1 RRSTA
6 GSSGGASLPA
16 GARTRGSSGSASS
29 RPTRSPAPTAASLTR
44 SAPRP
49 PAGSASRP
57 APRPRPRVAAARPA
71 GFDRQPGGHRPMP
84 QTYSVPV
91 PAGRTAEDLLAKA
104 KEAGRGKGI
113 VLVGDEK
120 AGTFKGTAEGSYV
133 VSKDAITIT

>member
-1 RRSTA
+1 
-6 GSSGGASLPA
+6 
-16 GARTRGSSGSASS
+16 
-29 RPTRSPAPTAASLTR
+29 
-44 SAPRP
+44 
-49 PAGSASRP
+49 
-57 APRPRPRVAAARPA
+57 
-71 GFDRQPGGHRPMP
+71 MP

-133 VSKDAITIT
+133 VSKDAITITVDKKPGFVPWMMIESALKSVFGQA